1 MNDLLIIINDCLHE
15 YIQTIEDGKLRQAI
29 EFALFPGGKRL
40 RPLLL
45 LTSLQDLGLNPQ
57 VGIYSACAIEMI
69 HTYSLIHDDLP
80 SMDNDDF
87 RRGKPSLHKQFSE
100 ATAILAADALLT
112 DAFFWMTKTK
122 TKDSINLDLVRFAS
136 LKAGSKGMVRGQ
148 IIDISSDIFPDFQ
161 EINFM
166 NSRKTGDLFAFVF
179 QSVGLIGEVS
189 TQKLTALALIAENF
203 GLAFQ
208 IKDDLED
215 YGLKK
220 AQEIKNY
227 VNVLG
232 KEATMELFL
241 KYRNLTFTL
250 IKENL
255 GEKSLYEF
263 VKRIL

>member
-1 MNDLLIIINDCLHE
+1 MNDLLSNINNGLQE
-15 YIQTIEDGKLRQAI
+15 YIQTIGDEKLHQAI
-29 EFALFPGGKRL
+29 EYALFPGGKRI

-57 VGIYSACAIEMI
+57 IGIYAACAIEMI

-87 RRGKPSLHKQFSE
+87 RRGKPSLHRQFSE

-122 TKDSINLDLVRFAS
+122 TKDLINLDLVRLAS
-136 LKAGSKGMVRGQ
+136 LKAGSSGMVRGQ
-148 IIDISSDIFPDFQ
+148 MIDVSSETFPDFQ
-161 EINFM
+161 KIHFM

-179 QSVGLIGEVS
+179 RCAGLIAEVS
-189 TQKLTALALIAENF
+189 LQKLNSLALIADNF

-215 YGLKK
+215 YNLKK

-227 VNVLG
+227 VNILG

-255 GEKSLYEF
+255 GEKSLYDF